1 MFHGEKILACGKES
15 FDEEIKYN
23 IIDPYKT
30 DLAKVVREFFKETLE
45 KVQHELSRFLRKSEE
60 EKLNELSTHKVLIL
74 LEILQDFK
82 IHNSDGHEIPIKA
95 LIFVQTRTMASTLAS
110 LISQAAK
117 IKHDKL
123 GHLSTSFA
131 VGGKTGNLFKNP
143 GAKMLSKDMQKELE
157 ENVKMQQLKLDA
169 TLKDFRSGKINCMY

>member
-1 MFHGEKILACGKES
+1 MTLSGFSSILKNVTFPATT
-15 FDEEIKYN
+15 FY
-23 IIDPYKT
+23 P
-30 DLAKVVREFFKETLE
+30 
-45 KVQHELSRFLRKSEE
+45 
-60 EKLNELSTHKVLIL
+60 
-74 LEILQDFK
+74 DFK
-82 IHNSDGHEIPIKA
+82 IHNLDGHEIPIKA

-169 TLKDFRSGKINCMY
+169 TLKDFRSERINCMY

>member
-1 MFHGEKILACGKES
+1 MG
-15 FDEEIKYN
+15 
-23 IIDPYKT
+23 
-30 DLAKVVREFFKETLE
+30 V
-45 KVQHELSRFLRKSEE
+45 LR
-60 EKLNELSTHKVLIL
+60 L

-82 IHNSDGHEIPIKA
+82 IHDSDGHEIPIKA

-110 LISQAAK
+110 LISRAAK

-131 VGGKTGNLFKNP
+131 VGGQTGNMFKNP
-143 GAKMLSKDMQKELE
+143 GAKMLLKEKMQKELE

-169 TLKDFRSGKINCMY
+169 TLKDFRSGKINCLVSTDVLEEGMDITTCNLVIRFDEITTFRSYVQSKGRARAKPSQYIVLVEGGKEGMNSL

>member
-60 EKLNELSTHKVLIL
+60 EKLNELSTHKVLTL
-74 LEILQDFK
+74 LEVLQDFK

-110 LISQAAK
+110 LISRAAK

>member
-30 DLAKVVREFFKETLE
+30 ELAKAVREIFKETLE

-82 IHNSDGHEIPIKA
+82 IHNLDGHEIPIKA

-169 TLKDFRSGKINCMY
+169 TLKDFRSGRINCMY